1 MADAI
6 PRCMSAALIEKLH
19 ALAERRCAHLIELQ
33 QSGRWTLYY
42 SRDEFVAK
50 LKEASQLA
58 LQWRQLSD
66 AGNAIAAAEATAT
79 ERAVAPDESA
89 AAAVL
94 VAVLP
99 QARSLTAVD

>member
-33 QSGRWTLYY
+33 QTGRWTRYY
-42 SRDEFVAK
+42 SRDDFVAK
-50 LKEASQLA
+50 MKDASELA

-66 AGNAIAAAEATAT
+66 SGNAIAAAEAIA
-79 ERAVAPDESA
+79 ADGA
-89 AAAVL
+89 AAISESE
-94 VAVLP
+94 
-99 QARSLTAVD
+99 QAADLAFALQG